1 MRLALLF
8 AILSLTVCGCSSQR
22 RSSPPRTTATPRTNV
37 RTNSPNI
44 SVTPANVPATGR
56 VSLVNGDF
64 VILTY
69 PIGKLPR
76 VGQRLSV
83 YRNGMKVGELKVSEP
98 QHDPNTAADITAGEA
113 RTGDEARLN

>member
-1 MRLALLF
+1 MRLALLLAF
-8 AILSLTVCGCSSQR
+8 LSLVIAGCSSQR
-22 RSSPPRTTATPRTNV
+22 PSNSQRTTAPPRTNGRTNA
-37 RTNSPNI
+37 PNI
-44 SVTPANVPATGR
+44 SVSPANLPATGR
-56 VSLVNGDF
+56 VSLLNGDF

-83 YRNGMKVGELKVSEP
+83 YRHGMKVGELKVTEP

-113 RTGDEARLN
+113 RAGDEARPN